1 MKQNINIE
9 AEGGELVLR
18 NAHGDVVIIPRNK
31 RREALGYLAKG
42 DEIEDDCAGGNK
54 AEYGMSFGFT
64 PGSQWEI
71 VKDLKGPS
79 HTQGGIDL
87 SIDNGRVMFSDGKT
101 KYHANNGLVLGGEDP
116 LYQNPDLTHLFK
128 GI

>member
-42 DEIEDDCAGGNK
+42 DHSAIDAIAMELPK
-54 AEYGMSFGFT
+54 ASDYAM
-64 PGSQWEI
+64 GSLI
-71 VKDLKGPS
+71 L
-79 HTQGGIDL
+79 L
-87 SIDNGRVMFSDGKT
+87 
-101 KYHANNGLVLGGEDP
+101 
-116 LYQNPDLTHLFK
+116 
-128 GI
+128 